1 MPRPNRTKLKQA
13 AQDNQTSREAIL
25 DASLKAFAR
34 EGYDGASLPKI
45 AKLANVAPPLIHYY
59 FGSKDQLWRETVDF
73 SLGELM
79 REAASIIQA
88 TRTLAPLDRLRA
100 LLQAHIQFAAKWP
113 DHFFMILAETRSGSE
128 RFAWLQENY
137 TGVLFDEVVS
147 ILRDAR
153 DSGAIR
159 DVPLDQLAIILI
171 GGILIYF
178 TVDPSRPREDLDQ
191 TADQFADTMFDMF
204 FRGVVIPAA

>member
-1 MPRPNRTKLKQA
+1 MPRQNRKKLMQA
-13 AQDNQTSREAIL
+13 PQDNQSSREAIL

-34 EGYDGASLPKI
+34 DGYDGASLPKI
-45 AKLANVAPPLIHYY
+45 ARMANVAPPLIHYY
-59 FGSKDQLWRETVDF
+59 FGSKEQLWRETVDF
-73 SLGELM
+73 SLGELI

-88 TRTLAPLDRLRA
+88 TRSLAPLDRLRA

-113 DHFFMILAETRSGSE
+113 DHFIMIVAETRSGSE
-128 RFAWLQENY
+128 RFDWLQENY
-137 TGVLFDEVVS
+137 TGVLFDEVVQ

-178 TVDPSRPREDLDQ
+178 TVYPSRPIGDLEK
-191 TADQFADTMFDMF
+191 TANQFADTMFELLL
-204 FRGVVIPAA
+204 RGVANPA